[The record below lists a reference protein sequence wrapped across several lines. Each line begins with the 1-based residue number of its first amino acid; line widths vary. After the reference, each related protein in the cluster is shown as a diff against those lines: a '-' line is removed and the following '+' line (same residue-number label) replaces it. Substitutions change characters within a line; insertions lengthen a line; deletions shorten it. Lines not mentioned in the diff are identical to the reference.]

1 MKECVNDKMTKKI
14 TIIKRDG
21 RKVDF
26 DVKKIY
32 NAIERA
38 YEDEAAEPEDVLALT
53 NAVTKSVNKLK
64 QHEVSVEKIQDIVE
78 DVLLKNKKQE
88 LAKKYIRYRAN
99 RNQVREASTNLMKLY
114 KDIYYTDAKDMDL
127 KRDNANINGDSSMGI
142 MLKCGAE
149 GNKYFIDNFVLD
161 KRYRDAAKENF
172 IHIHK

>member
-1 MKECVNDKMTKKI
+1 MKKKI
-14 TIIKRDG
+14 TIIKRDA

-32 NAIERA
+32 NAIVRA
-38 YEDEAAEPEDVLALT
+38 YEDETAEPEDVLALT
-53 NAVTKSVNKLK
+53 NSVVKAVKKIKEN
-64 QHEVSVEKIQDIVE
+64 EVSVEKIQDIVE
-78 DVLLKNKKQE
+78 DIILKNKMPE
-88 LAKKYIRYRAN
+88 LANKYIRYRAK